1 MYYLLVGI
9 IQNISISDFSV
20 HQNRSAEICK
30 IQLSNYTLF
39 YLFFQISISQVTS
52 SEHTHNY
59 MKIQSMF
66 RLYKMWLARFP
77 QVNSWKFAYQIA
89 LIILWNTGATSNDCD
104 TLISRISSI
113 RDRYQAYFVH
123 KLSQENSDRRL
134 FQDDFAE
141 TALKELMQ
149 ITAN

>member
-1 MYYLLVGI
+1 
-9 IQNISISDFSV
+9 
-20 HQNRSAEICK
+20 
-30 IQLSNYTLF
+30 
-39 YLFFQISISQVTS
+39 
-52 SEHTHNY
+52 

-123 KLSQENSDRRL
+123 KVSQL
-134 FQDDFAE
+134 FHNDFAE
-141 TALKELMQ
+141 TTLKELMQ
-149 ITAN
+149 ITTN

>member
-1 MYYLLVGI
+1 MK
-9 IQNISISDFSV
+9 
-20 HQNRSAEICK
+20 SAK
-30 IQLSNYTLF
+30 SNYHAKNPLITLF
-39 YLFFQISISQVTS
+39 FIYFFQISISQVTS

-59 MKIQSMF
+59 MKIHSMF

-89 LIILWNTGATSNDCD
+89 LIILWNTGASSNDCD

-134 FQDDFAE
+134 FPDDFAE

>member
-1 MYYLLVGI
+1 
-9 IQNISISDFSV
+9 
-20 HQNRSAEICK
+20 
-30 IQLSNYTLF
+30 
-39 YLFFQISISQVTS
+39 
-52 SEHTHNY
+52 

-66 RLYKMWLARFP
+66 RLYKMWLTRFP

-123 KLSQENSDRRL
+123 KLSQENSERRL
-134 FQDDFAE
+134 YPDDFAE

>member
-1 MYYLLVGI
+1 MRV
-9 IQNISISDFSV
+9 
-20 HQNRSAEICK
+20 
-30 IQLSNYTLF
+30 
-39 YLFFQISISQVTS
+39 
-52 SEHTHNY
+52 
-59 MKIQSMF
+59 
-66 RLYKMWLARFP
+66 
-77 QVNSWKFAYQIA
+77 A
-89 LIILWNTGATSNDCD
+89 LIISLNTDETSNDCD

-134 FQDDFAE
+134 FPDDFAE

>member
-1 MYYLLVGI
+1 MYLL
-9 IQNISISDFSV
+9 SI
-20 HQNRSAEICK
+20 
-30 IQLSNYTLF
+30 

-134 FQDDFAE
+134 FQDGFAE

>member
-1 MYYLLVGI
+1 MENAKENLVFHFAVGRHAPFPQKPVVKDTTI
-9 IQNISISDFSV
+9 
-20 HQNRSAEICK
+20 
-30 IQLSNYTLF
+30 LSTYF
-39 YLFFQISISQVTS
+39 YLFFQISISQIAS
-52 SEHTHNY
+52 SDHTQDY

-77 QVNSWKFAYQIA
+77 QVNSWRFAYQIA

-134 FQDDFAE
+134 FPDDFAE